1 MASSLLKLRSD
12 LTVSEHKT
20 IDGSSFV
27 IKEPNSGNFF
37 RLGEAEHFI
46 VQQFDGKTPADDI
59 RKRGEEKFE
68 AEISKETL
76 DAFVAQLQKRG
87 LLERED
93 QKPKK
98 TKKRISGNPLYA
110 RFRAIDPTRLFD
122 HMLPRLWFFF
132 TPSFVVLSAS
142 LILLATGTIIAHRSE
157 FLADLSHFHFSSLPL
172 LMSVIFVVAAAHE
185 CAHGLTCRHFGGEV
199 HEIGF
204 MLIYFQPAMY
214 CNVSDA
220 WLFPEKSKRL
230 WVGFAGPY
238 FESFIWALSVFVWR
252 VTDVETWINNIALI
266 IVATSGVKILLNIH
280 PLVKL
285 DGYYLL
291 SDYLEIPNLRRRS
304 FKYVGDLLRI
314 CFGIPATMAEGL
326 APRLRR
332 IYLVYGVLATMGT
345 VSILVYVLLTAGGY
359 LVEDRQPTVVLLSMV
374 MLGMKFRRRFRRL
387 FGRKSASADE
397 FDDFEDEDA
406 DTDEPPKSN
415 STHSKSPKTKTETR
429 ISSRQVVWLGALC
442 VICAISVFGRI
453 ERRVSGQFNAL
464 PRENADVRAAVEGI
478 VEKVF
483 VDEGDE
489 VKTGDLIAKL
499 FDHDL
504 QTELQKVESDL
515 ASKQARLRMLVT
527 GARPEEIELA
537 RKQVET
543 SHTKNQQASDLYLQ
557 AKHSRDE
564 RLSLTETS
572 IKKAEER
579 LMYGEKSLNLQQ
591 TLMENGLGAL
601 LQFDTAAE
609 EVAVRKKELEEARA
623 QRQVL
628 LAEDLAEIRKD
639 VAITE
644 REAKESEARLE
655 VLLAG
660 SRREEIDALQ
670 ADIASSDAQRVLLR
684 EQLDRTRVL
693 SPATGVV
700 ATSSRVLKE
709 MTGQLLKKGDLIAK
723 VYDFKTVAAQILVS
737 EKEIEGVN
745 VGQPVVLRA
754 RAYPN
759 QTFRGTVTEIATSAR
774 GNSGETSSSSTE
786 AKLILVTTQIDNE
799 SLLLKPEMTGQ
810 AKIFTGRWRI
820 LDLVTRRAMQTVKVD
835 FWSWW

>member
-1 MASSLLKLRSD
+1 MASSLPKLRSD

-76 DAFVAQLQKRG
+76 DAFVAQLEKRG

-157 FLADLSHFHFSSLPL
+157 FLADLSRLYYFSSLPL
-172 LMSVIFVVAAAHE
+172 LMTAIFVVAVAHE

-204 MLIYFQPAMY
+204 MLMYFQPAMY

-238 FESFIWALSVFVWR
+238 FESFIWALSVLVWR

-266 IVATSGVKILLNIH
+266 IVLTSGIKTLLNLH

-332 IYLVYGVLATMGT
+332 IYLVYGVLALMGT
-345 VSILVYVLLTAGGY
+345 ISILVYVLLTAGGY
-359 LVEDRQPTVVLLSMV
+359 LVEGRQPTAVLLSMV

-387 FGRKSASADE
+387 FGRKSAYVDE

-406 DTDEPPKSN
+406 DTVEPPKSN

-429 ISSRQVVWLGALC
+429 RSSRQAVWLGALC

-453 ERRVSGQFNAL
+453 ERRVSGQFNTL
-464 PRENADVRAAVEGI
+464 PRENTDVRAAVEGTA
-478 VEKVF
+478 EKVF
-483 VDEGDE
+483 VDEGNE
-489 VKTGDLIAKL
+489 VKTGDLIAK
-499 FDHDL
+499 
-504 QTELQKVESDL
+504 
-515 ASKQARLRMLVT
+515 
-527 GARPEEIELA
+527 
-537 RKQVET
+537 
-543 SHTKNQQASDLYLQ
+543 
-557 AKHSRDE
+557 
-564 RLSLTETS
+564 
-572 IKKAEER
+572 
-579 LMYGEKSLNLQQ
+579 
-591 TLMENGLGAL
+591 
-601 LQFDTAAE
+601 
-609 EVAVRKKELEEARA
+609 
-623 QRQVL
+623 
-628 LAEDLAEIRKD
+628 
-639 VAITE
+639 
-644 REAKESEARLE
+644 
-655 VLLAG
+655 
-660 SRREEIDALQ
+660 
-670 ADIASSDAQRVLLR
+670 
-684 EQLDRTRVL
+684 
-693 SPATGVV
+693 
-700 ATSSRVLKE
+700 
-709 MTGQLLKKGDLIAK
+709 
-723 VYDFKTVAAQILVS
+723 
-737 EKEIEGVN
+737 
-745 VGQPVVLRA
+745 
-754 RAYPN
+754 
-759 QTFRGTVTEIATSAR
+759 
-774 GNSGETSSSSTE
+774 
-786 AKLILVTTQIDNE
+786 
-799 SLLLKPEMTGQ
+799 
-810 AKIFTGRWRI
+810 
-820 LDLVTRRAMQTVKVD
+820 
-835 FWSWW
+835 